1 MKVSYSWLQ
10 EYVDFDYTP
19 EELAHKLTLAGLE
32 VDGIDYQGEE
42 IADIVVGEIKELAE
56 HENADKLS
64 VCKVD
69 IAQQEELQIVCG
81 ATNMEVGDKVPVAP
95 VETVMPDGMEIKE
108 VELRGVRSCGMM
120 CSTDEL
126 NLDDD
131 GVDGLFILPDDVEV
145 GSNLVDELE
154 LDDIIIELDL
164 TPNYA
169 HCLSMV
175 GVARE
180 VAALAGTEVKM
191 PEVEVEEIEEQV
203 EDWIKVEVADN
214 KLAPRYAG
222 RVITGVEVKDSPL
235 WLKKRL
241 EAVGVKPVNNIVDV
255 TNFVLMELG
264 QPLHAFDYEQI
275 AEQKIIVRK
284 ANSGEELVTLDDK
297 QRELDKEMLVIA
309 DAQKPICLAGVMGGL
324 NSEVDQQT
332 TTIFLESANFDPG
345 LVRST
350 AKKLGIHSDASHR
363 FERGVDINLAVF
375 ALERA
380 TELITQIS
388 GGQVVNGVIDV
399 YPEEVKKEVLP
410 LNLERV
416 RKLLGV
422 ELRSE
427 EVKNLLEKL
436 NFIVK
441 GKEEL
446 NVKVPTYRVDIN
458 QEVDLIEEIARSYG
472 YDQIEPTK
480 PVGGIIQGKK
490 SWPQKVEDR
499 TRDILADL
507 GLFEVQNYSFISQ
520 AAFDQINLPKGS
532 QLREVVELGNP
543 LSQDYSVLRTTLL
556 PGLLENLLLNF
567 NRKVEEVSIFE
578 LGKVFMPTVEQELPL
593 EKLKLTA
600 ALMKEDLIDDWNLDA
615 AGFFYLKGILEEY
628 FSSLGI
634 EQFDFV
640 SAKHPSLHPG
650 RTAKL
655 EVGGKMLGYFGE
667 IHPEVLDNY
676 GLSQPVT
683 VFELDFSTIV
693 KAATDVRQY
702 NQLPKYP
709 ALTRDIA
716 LVVEEKVTNQEI
728 KDVILEIG
736 DQILE
741 SIELFDLYQ
750 GEQVPVGHKSLAYS
764 LNYRVPTR
772 TLTDKEVNQV
782 QAKIEEELDQRLG
795 AKIRQ

>member
-1 MKVSYSWLQ
+1 MKVSYNWLQ

-32 VDGIDYQGEE
+32 VDGIEYQGKE
-42 IADIVVGEIKELAE
+42 IKDIVVGEIKELAE

-69 IAQQEELQIVCG
+69 VAQQEELQIVCG

-108 VELRGVRSCGMM
+108 VALRGVRSRGMM

-126 NLDDD
+126 NLADD
-131 GVDGLFILPDDVEV
+131 GVDGLFILPEDVEV
-145 GSNLVDELE
+145 GNKLVEELE

-164 TPNYA
+164 TPNYS
-169 HCLSMV
+169 HCLNMI

-191 PEVEVEEIEEQV
+191 PEAEVEEIEEQI
-203 EDWIKVEVADN
+203 EDWIKVEVTDN

-241 EAVGVKPVNNIVDV
+241 EAVGIRSVNNIVDV

-264 QPLHAFDYEQI
+264 QPLHAFDYEEI
-275 AEQKIIVRK
+275 AGQKIIVRR
-284 ANSGEELVTLDDK
+284 ANPEEELVTLDDQ
-297 QRELDKEMLVIA
+297 QRELDEEMLVIA

-332 TTIFLESANFDPG
+332 TTIFLESANFGPG
-345 LVRST
+345 VVRST

-363 FERGVDINLAVF
+363 FERGVDINLVDF
-375 ALERA
+375 ALDRA
-380 TELITQIS
+380 IQLITQIS
-388 GGQVVNGVIDV
+388 GGQVINGIIDL
-399 YPEEVKKEVLP
+399 YPEQVLEEVLT

-422 ELRSE
+422 ELTSE
-427 EVKNLLEKL
+427 EIKGLLEKL
-436 NFIVK
+436 NFAVE
-441 GKEEL
+441 GEEEL
-446 NVKVPTYRVDIN
+446 TVKIPTYRVDIN
-458 QEVDLIEEIARSYG
+458 QEIDLVEEIARSYG
-472 YDQIEPTK
+472 YDQIEPIK
-480 PVGGIIQGKK
+480 PAGDVIQGKK
-490 SWPQKVEDR
+490 TWGQKVEDR

-507 GLFEVQNYSFISQ
+507 GLFEVQNYSFISPTV
-520 AAFDQINLPKGS
+520 FDQLNLPEDS

-556 PGLLENLLLNF
+556 PNLLENILLNF

-578 LGKVFMPTVEQELPL
+578 LGKVFIPTAEQKLPV
-593 EKLKLTA
+593 EKLKLSA
-600 ALMKEDLIDDWNLDA
+600 ALMKEDLIDDWNLGA
-615 AGFFYLKGILEEY
+615 AGFFHLKGILEEH
-628 FSSLGI
+628 FASLGI
-634 EQFDFV
+634 EKFKFV
-640 SAKHPSLHPG
+640 AAKHPSLHPG

-655 EVGGKMLGYFGE
+655 EVAGEMAGYLGE
-667 IHPEVLDNY
+667 VHPEVLDNY
-676 GLSQPVT
+676 ALNQRVT

-693 KAATDVRQY
+693 KAATDAREY
-702 NQLPKYP
+702 SQLPKYP
-709 ALTRDIA
+709 ALTRDVA
-716 LVVEEKVTNQEI
+716 LVVKEEVTNQEI
-728 KDVILEIG
+728 KDVILEVG

-750 GEQVPVGHKSLAYS
+750 GEQVPAGHKSLAYS
-764 LNYRVPTR
+764 LNYRVATR
-772 TLTDKEVNQV
+772 TLTDDEVNQV
-782 QAKIEEELDQRLG
+782 QTEIEEKLDQRLG